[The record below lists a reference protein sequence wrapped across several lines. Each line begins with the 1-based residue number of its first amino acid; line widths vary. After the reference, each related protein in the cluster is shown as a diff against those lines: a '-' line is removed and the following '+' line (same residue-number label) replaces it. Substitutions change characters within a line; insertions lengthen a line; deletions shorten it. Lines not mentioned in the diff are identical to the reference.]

1 MTIGVRQLV
10 FSANAFAGALLA
22 LFLSFAIGLE
32 RPFWAMVTVYIA
44 SQPLSGASVSK
55 GVFRL
60 IGTAVGAGAAVVMVP
75 AFVNAPVL
83 LTLVM
88 ALWVGGCLF
97 VSLLDRTPRSYLFML
112 AGYTAA
118 FVGFPAAGHPEQ
130 VFGTAVLRAQE
141 IGLGVFCAM
150 LFHSIV
156 FPLSVGDAVRDRLR
170 DILADAERWTADALA
185 GIVTPE
191 TEIERRR
198 LANDTTELHL
208 LGTHLPYDTA
218 RVRPERGT
226 LAALQ
231 DRLVLL
237 LPMASAMEDRIITLR
252 SLRALPERLER
263 LVEDVRCWVKDPAAA
278 DPDALRDRA
287 EQLSSD
293 AARRHDWEALLQA
306 NLAGR
311 LGELVVLLVTIR
323 SLARAIRFP
332 DEKLPEGVRQTI
344 RAARP
349 RKFHLDHA
357 LALRS
362 AFATVLAIV
371 GCATFWIFSGWPD
384 GATAT
389 MIAAVMCCFFAA
401 MDDPTVAQR
410 GFLYGT
416 AAGIPIVGLY
426 LFAILPMI
434 SGFPLL
440 ALALAPLFLPLGV
453 AVAFPALA
461 GATMPLV
468 VGIAGGLA
476 LNNNYG
482 PSDFAT
488 FVNSNFAL
496 CAGVLAA
503 IFATRLVRVLDP
515 AAAVLRVLRA
525 GWRDLADA
533 AEGRAIRS
541 PADWTSRMLDRVGLI
556 LPRLPRAAADL
567 RLAGTDALR
576 DLRVGLGV
584 LQVREAARTTPAG
597 AGRAEM
603 ERLVATLGRHFR
615 RLGNGASERP
625 PLMLLGEIDTALALV
640 LEEPTEMP
648 GREPTLHALVGL
660 RRNLFPDASAWQP
673 EALAA

>member
-1 MTIGVRQLV
+1 MTIGVRHLV

-22 LFLSFAIGLE
+22 LFLSFEIGLE

-60 IGTAVGAGAAVVMVP
+60 IGTVVGAGAAVLMVP

-97 VSLLDRTPRSYLFML
+97 VSLMDRTPRSYLFML

-118 FVGFPAAGHPEQ
+118 FVGFPSAGHPEQ

-150 LFHSIV
+150 LFHSII

-170 DILADAERWTADALA
+170 DILADAERWTADALSGA
-185 GIVTPE
+185 SSPE
-191 TEIERRR
+191 TEMERRR

-218 RVRPERGT
+218 RIRPERRT

-237 LPMASAMEDRIITLR
+237 LPMASAIEDRIVTLR
-252 SLRALPERLER
+252 AAGALPEHLDRLI
-263 LVEDVRCWVKDPAAA
+263 EDVRSWIKDPAAA
-278 DPDALRDRA
+278 DPDMLHERA
-287 EQLSSD
+287 EALSRE
-293 AARRHDWEALLQA
+293 AASRHDWNALLQV

-311 LGELVVLLVTIR
+311 LAELIVLLGTIR

-332 DEKLPEGVRQTI
+332 EEKLPQALRQTI

-349 RKFHLDHA
+349 RKFHLDYG

-362 AFATVLAIV
+362 AFAAVLAIG
-371 GCATFWIFSGWPD
+371 GCAAFWIFSGWPD

-416 AAGIPIVGLY
+416 AAGIPLVGLY

-440 ALALAPLFLPLGV
+440 ALVLAPLFLPLGV
-453 AVAFPALA
+453 VVAFPALA

-533 AEGRAIRS
+533 AEGRSIRS
-541 PADWTSRMLDRVGLI
+541 PAAWTSRMLDRVGLI

-584 LQVREAARTTPAG
+584 LQVREAARTTPSG
-597 AGRAEM
+597 AARVAL

-615 RLGNGASERP
+615 RLGNGASERA
-625 PLMLLGEIDTALALV
+625 PLMLLDEIDVALALT
-640 LEEPTEMP
+640 LDAPADFP

>member
-1 MTIGVRQLV
+1 MTIGFRQLL
-10 FSANAFAGALLA
+10 FSVNAFAGALLA

-60 IGTAVGAGAAVVMVP
+60 IGTVIGAGVAVLMVP

-83 LTLVM
+83 LTL
-88 ALWVGGCLF
+88 ALAFWVGLCLF

-118 FVGFPAAGHPEQ
+118 FVGFPAAGHPEG
-130 VFGTAVLRAQE
+130 VFDTAVLRAQE

-156 FPLSVGDAVRDRLR
+156 LPRSVGDAVRERLR
-170 DILADAERWTADALA
+170 EVLADAERWTAHALA
-185 GIVTPE
+185 GIPSPQIE
-191 TEIERRR
+191 AERRR

-218 RVRPERGT
+218 RIRPERST

-237 LPMASAMEDRIITLR
+237 LPMASAIEDRILTLR
-252 SLRALPERLER
+252 AEGTLAPPLEAL
-263 LVEDVRCWVKDPAAA
+263 VTDVRGWIEDPAAA
-278 DPDALRDRA
+278 DPDALQERC
-287 EQLSSD
+287 EQLSAEAS
-293 AARRHDWEALLQA
+293 ARRDWSGLLQA

-311 LGELVVLLVTIR
+311 LGELVVLLATIR
-323 SLARAIRFP
+323 QLAHVIRFP
-332 DEKLPEGVRQTI
+332 DQKLPETLRPTI

-349 RKFHLDHA
+349 RRFHLDHG

-362 AFATVLAIV
+362 AFSTVLAIV
-371 GCATFWIFSGWPD
+371 GCSAFWIFSGWPD

-416 AAGIPIVGLY
+416 AAALPFVGLY

-453 AVAFPALA
+453 AVAFPSLA

-468 VGIAGGLA
+468 MGIAGGLA

-488 FVNSNFAL
+488 FVNSNFAM

-533 AEGRAIRS
+533 AEGRAVRS

-556 LPRLPRAAADL
+556 LPRLPQAAADL

-584 LQVREAARTTPAG
+584 LQVREAARTTPSG
-597 AGRAEM
+597 AGSVAM

-615 RLGNGASERP
+615 RLGNGGSESP
-625 PLMLLGEIDTALALV
+625 PLMLLDQIDEALALV
-640 LEEPTEMP
+640 LDEP
-648 GREPTLHALVGL
+648 REAPRRQPTLHALVGL
-660 RRNLFPDASAWQP
+660 RRNLFPDANAWQP

>member
-1 MTIGVRQLV
+1 MTIGFRQLV
-10 FSANAFAGALLA
+10 FSVNAFAGALLA
-22 LFLSFAIGLE
+22 LFLSFAMGLE

-60 IGTAVGAGAAVVMVP
+60 IGTAVGAAAAVLMVP
-75 AFVNAPVL
+75 ALVNAPVL
-83 LTLVM
+83 LTLAL
-88 ALWVGGCLF
+88 ALWVGACLF

-118 FVGFPAAGHPEQ
+118 FVGFPAAGHPEG
-130 VFGTAVLRAQE
+130 VFDTAVLRAQE

-156 FPLSVGDAVRDRLR
+156 LPVSVGDAVRERLR
-170 DILADAERWTADALA
+170 EVLADAERWTAHALA
-185 GIVTPE
+185 GSVSPE
-191 TEIERRR
+191 LEAERRR
-198 LANDTTELHL
+198 LANDTTDLHL

-218 RVRPERGT
+218 RVRPERRT

-237 LPMASAMEDRIITLR
+237 LPMASAIEDRIITLR
-252 SLRALPERLER
+252 AAGALPSPLEA
-263 LVEDVRCWVKDPAAA
+263 LVTDVRAWVEDPAAA
-278 DPDALRDRA
+278 APEILRDRCERLSA
-287 EQLSSD
+287 E
-293 AARRHDWEALLQA
+293 AAARHDWDGLLRT

-311 LGELVVLLVTIR
+311 LGELVLLLATVR
-323 SLARAIRFP
+323 QLARAIRFP
-332 DEKLPEGVRQTI
+332 DEKLPQGLRSTI
-344 RAARP
+344 RAARS
-349 RKFHLDHA
+349 RRFHLDYG
-357 LALRS
+357 LAFRS
-362 AFATVLAIV
+362 AFATVLAVV
-371 GCATFWIFSGWPD
+371 GCAAFWIFSGWPD

-416 AAGIPIVGLY
+416 AAAIPIVGLY
-426 LFAILPMI
+426 LFAILPLI

-453 AVAFPALA
+453 AVAFPSLA
-461 GATMPLV
+461 GAAMPLV

-488 FVNSNFAL
+488 FINSNFAL

-541 PADWTSRMLDRVGLI
+541 PTDWTSRMLDRVGLI

-584 LQVREAARTTPAG
+584 LQVREAARTTPSG
-597 AGRAEM
+597 AGRAAM

-615 RLGNGASERP
+615 RLGHGRSERP
-625 PLMLLGEIDTALALV
+625 PVMLLDQIDLALALV
-640 LEEPTEMP
+640 LDEPADAP

-660 RRNLFPDASAWQP
+660 RRNLFPEATAWQP

>member
-1 MTIGVRQLV
+1 MTIGFRHMM

-22 LFLSFAIGLE
+22 LYLSFAIGLE

-60 IGTAVGAGAAVVMVP
+60 IGTVVGAGAATLIVP

-83 LTLVM
+83 LTLVL
-88 ALWVGGCLF
+88 ALWVGVCLF

-118 FVGFPAAGHPEQ
+118 FVGFPAATHPES
-130 VFGTAVLRAQE
+130 VFATAVLRSQE
-141 IGLGVFCAM
+141 IGLGVLCA
-150 LFHSIV
+150 LVFHSIV
-156 FPLSVGDAVRDRLR
+156 LPVSVADAVRARVGGVLR
-170 DILADAERWTADALA
+170 DAERWTAHALA
-185 GIVTPE
+185 GQVAPE
-191 TEIERRR
+191 VEAERRR
-198 LANDTTELHL
+198 LANDTTDLHL

-218 RVRPERGT
+218 RVRPERST

-237 LPMASAMEDRIITLR
+237 LPMVSAIEDRIATLR
-252 SLRALPERLER
+252 SEDALPQL
-263 LVEDVRCWVKDPAAA
+263 LDALIADVRGWSEDPAAA
-278 DPDALRDRA
+278 EPDSLRERCERIA
-287 EQLSSD
+287 ED
-293 AARRHDWEALLQA
+293 AAGEQSWHALLRT

-311 LGELVVLLVTIR
+311 LGELVVLLATIR
-323 SLARAIRFP
+323 QLARVIQYP
-332 DEKLPEGVRQTI
+332 DEKLPDSLRPVI
-344 RAARP
+344 RAAQP
-349 RKFHLDHA
+349 RRFHLDYG

-371 GCATFWIFSGWPD
+371 GCAAFWIFSGWPD

-410 GFLYGT
+410 GFLFGT
-416 AAGIPIVGLY
+416 AAAVPIVGLY

-434 SGFPLL
+434 SGFPML
-440 ALALAPLFLPLGV
+440 ALALAPLFLPLG
-453 AVAFPALA
+453 AALAFPPLA
-461 GATMPLV
+461 GAVMPLLI
-468 VGIAGGLA
+468 GIAGGLA

-488 FVNSNFAL
+488 FLNSNFAL

-556 LPRLPRAAADL
+556 LPRLPRATADL

-584 LQVREAARTTPAG
+584 LQVRDAARSTVSAD
-597 AGRAEM
+597 GRTALNL
-603 ERLVATLGRHFR
+603 LVSTLGRHFR
-615 RLGNGASERP
+615 RLGNGGSEPP
-625 PLMLLGEIDTALALV
+625 PLLLLDQIDAALNQV
-640 LEEPTEMP
+640 LDEPANLQT
-648 GREPTLHALVGL
+648 RAPTLHALVGL

-673 EALAA
+673 EAIAA

>member
-1 MTIGVRQLV
+1 MTIGYRHLI

-60 IGTAVGAGAAVVMVP
+60 IGTVVGAAAAVLMVP

-83 LTLVM
+83 LTLAL
-88 ALWVGGCLF
+88 ALWVGLCLF

-118 FVGFPAAGHPEQ
+118 FVGFPAAMHPEG
-130 VFGTAVLRAQE
+130 VFDVAVLRAQE

-156 FPLSVGDAVRDRLR
+156 LPVSVGETLRKRLGE
-170 DILADAERWTADALA
+170 ILADAERWTAHALA
-185 GIVTPE
+185 GNASPQIE
-191 TEIERRR
+191 AERRR

-208 LGTHLPYDTA
+208 LGTHLAYDTA
-218 RVRPERGT
+218 RIRPQRST

-231 DRLVLL
+231 DRLIML
-237 LPMASAMEDRIITLR
+237 LPIVSAIEDRILTLR
-252 SLRALPERLER
+252 AGGGLPTALEA
-263 LVEDVRCWVKDPAAA
+263 LVEDVRLWTEDPGAG
-278 DPDALRDRA
+278 DPDVLQERCARLSREAPAGGDWGALV
-287 EQLSSD
+287 E
-293 AARRHDWEALLQA
+293 A

-311 LGELVVLLVTIR
+311 LKELVVLLATIR
-323 SLARAIRFP
+323 QLARAIRFP
-332 DEKLPEGVRQTI
+332 DEKLPESVRSTI

-349 RKFHLDHA
+349 RRFHLDYG

-362 AFATVLAIV
+362 ALAAVLAIT
-371 GCATFWIFSGWPD
+371 GCSAFWIFSSWPD

-416 AAGIPIVGLY
+416 TAAIPFVGLY

-434 SGFPLL
+434 TGFPLL

-453 AVAFPALA
+453 AVAFPSLA
-461 GATMPLV
+461 GAAMPLV
-468 VGIAGGLA
+468 MGIGGGVA

-482 PSDFAT
+482 PSDFAA
-488 FVNSNFAL
+488 FINSNVAL

-503 IFATRLVRVLDP
+503 IFATRLVRVINP
-515 AAAVLRVLRA
+515 ASAVLRVLRA

-533 AEGRAIRS
+533 AEGRAVRS
-541 PADWTSRMLDRVGLI
+541 PSDWTSRMLDRVGLI

-584 LQVREAARTTPAG
+584 LQVREAARG
-597 AGRAEM
+597 APLGEGSAAM
-603 ERLVATLGRHFR
+603 EQLVATLGRHFR
-615 RLGNGASERP
+615 RVGNGASEP
-625 PLMLLGEIDTALALV
+625 PPFALLDQIDRALALV
-640 LEEPTEMP
+640 LNEP
-648 GREPTLHALVGL
+648 RETPARDQTLHALVGL
-660 RRNLFPDASAWQP
+660 RRNLFPDANAWQP